1 MAIKKPLR
9 VSVFRIRLPLS
20 LSLAPSVPCEAL
32 RRIEIA
38 SRNAIEIGTG
48 HGTRRHGMR
57 EGAMTVYLGIPG
69 QVKAQ
74 SKRFARGGCVGNMQN

>member
-1 MAIKKPLR
+1 M
-9 VSVFRIRLPLS
+9 
-20 LSLAPSVPCEAL
+20 PSEAL

-48 HGTRRHGMR
+48 HGTCSMGHG
-57 EGAMTVYLGIPG
+57 GQLGIAG